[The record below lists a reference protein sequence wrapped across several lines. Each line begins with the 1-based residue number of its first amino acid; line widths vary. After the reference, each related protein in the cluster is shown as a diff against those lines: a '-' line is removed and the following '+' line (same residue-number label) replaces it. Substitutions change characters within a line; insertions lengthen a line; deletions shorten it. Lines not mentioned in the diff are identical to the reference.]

1 MVTAAAA
8 GGELHDHSGAVL
20 GDAGLHLREELR
32 IGAGVLLGV
41 APVAVDDGGARLIG
55 RVGGL
60 DLLRGRD
67 GDGGRVLLAW
77 DGAGNGHRDHR
88 GRRPSVLPSQSSSA
102 DPPLTG
108 RSFGD
113 TQDRTT
119 PCNGK
124 TLPLLYNPA

>member
-41 APVAVDDGGARLIG
+41 AHVDVDDGGARLIG

-88 GRRPSVLPSQSSSA
+88 GRRQSVRSERRRGGKESVS
-102 DPPLTG
+102 TG
-108 RSFGD
+108 SF
-113 TQDRTT
+113 RCAAY
-119 PCNGK
+119 PKK
-124 TLPLLYNPA
+124 TKNEK

>member
-1 MVTAAAA
+1 MIRRPPISTRTDTLFPYTTLFRSERALALFMVTAAAA

-41 APVAVDDGGARLIG
+41 AHVDVDDGGARLIG

-77 DGAGNGHRDHR
+77 DGAGNEI
-88 GRRPSVLPSQSSSA
+88 GRAHV
-102 DPPLTG
+102 
-108 RSFGD
+108 
-113 TQDRTT
+113 
-119 PCNGK
+119 
-124 TLPLLYNPA
+124 